1 MARMVRNAVIVLSA
15 LLALLAPA
23 AARGQSATLTASSVT
38 SSGASLDLS
47 NHTGTYYLQGTGR
60 AGYSYACT
68 QQTAGTAVSVSGLT
82 GNSTYSFSAYSASG
96 CSGDA
101 LDTATFT
108 TPGSLSVLTHNISK
122 SDVFVEL
129 AGWSS
134 GSDQW
139 SYDLTSPTDNGSER
153 VSGPLACRN
162 VRGDR
167 LGSLRGT
174 AAINLLAGTDYTL
187 RAYWGGGCSA
197 LDLLGSADFTTQSS
211 TWSAPSLAV
220 SSITN
225 YNAVVTISNWT
236 DGEGNQKT
244 WWYEVW
250 RGGAPISCNQV
261 PSRSVSVTLGGL
273 AYDTTYYVFAYSEA
287 GCSNATG
294 AIEFWTRTVFTT
306 TGHLQVTVS
315 DTTATG
321 FTVTLYG
328 HADDDTFPRIWAL
341 NAVRKLNDGGWE
353 FSDCYVKTKSDTTV
367 AVSGLTAGQT
377 YTIQVYRANWCN
389 FRYNRATF
397 STTTTSLTS
406 ALGQGVGTLSLNEHE
421 GAWSYS
427 GQVASRS
434 AGSAS
439 AAGPPGGGPARLW
452 AASVDQCRAMPSGTY
467 TASLSGLAADTSY
480 SFTAYNDRACVGDE
494 LGTTT
499 LVTPENWDPDAG
511 PGLDDGDDPGGD
523 QGGGDGDDSGGFG
536 GDGPGQ
542 FDTRPR
548 WVGDL
553 ALELAGEG
561 ALALHW
567 RGDWRDAGGEVT
579 VEART
584 WRRGWQDMVAVGAER
599 GVFGFSALSLNA
611 PYTFRLRRE
620 TADGKIERSSEVSAV
635 TDSWRGRCRGGAR
648 YMCLRDGRFEVR
660 AHWSNPD
667 VAGDI
672 GNGGAIGAGSSD
684 ESGMF
689 WFFDPA
695 NVELVVKVLDGR
707 VTNGAHWVFFGAL
720 TDVEYWL
727 TVRDTATGLS
737 RTYHNPPKEMCG
749 QSDVQAFAEQPP
761 VAAGGSATAGTPAF
775 GGVDLLGLSPAQR
788 PLGAPAS
795 PPASGAMPRSGEP
808 ELSGFGLAPL
818 PLGGPA
824 SAAAAS
830 QSAGAC
836 VPGPERLCLLNGRF
850 ALEVRFVDPNAKD
863 AEAPAETPG
872 QVLPSLTTEQTG
884 FFWFFDESNIE
895 LAAKVLDG
903 RALNGR
909 HWLLYGGLSDVEY
922 TLTATDTVTGLTKV
936 YENEQGSVCGGVDP
950 NAF

>member
-1 MARMVRNAVIVLSA
+1 MVRNAGIVLSA

-122 SDVFVEL
+122 NGLFVEL

-153 VSGPLACRN
+153 VRSVLACRDL
-162 VRGDR
+162 VGDR
-167 LGSLRGT
+167 LGGFRGVSVP
-174 AAINLLAGTDYTL
+174 NLLAGTNYTL

-225 YNAVVTISNWT
+225 TTAVVTISNWT
-236 DGEGNQKT
+236 NSLGNQRN

-250 RGGAPISCNQV
+250 RAGAPISCTQA
-261 PSRSVSVTLGGL
+261 PISTISVTLGSL
-273 AYDTTYYVFAYSEA
+273 HYDTTYYVVASSEA

-294 AIEFWTRTVFTT
+294 AIEFWSMASFAT
-306 TGHLQVTVS
+306 TGHLQITVS

-328 HADDDTFPRIWAL
+328 HADDDTFPSKWAL
-341 NAVRKLNDGGWE
+341 NAVRKKNDGYWE
-353 FSDCYVKTKSDTTV
+353 ASDCYVKNQSDTTV

-377 YTIQVYRANWCN
+377 YTIQVFRASSCHFN
-389 FRYNRATF
+389 YNRATF

-406 ALGQGVGTLSLNEHE
+406 SLGQGVGTLSLSEHA

-480 SFTAYNDRACVGDE
+480 SFTAYNDQACVGDE

-542 FDTRPR
+542 FDTTPR

-707 VTNGAHWVFFGAL
+707 ETNGAHWVFFGAL

-749 QSDVQAFAEQPP
+749 QSDVQAFEEQPP
-761 VAAGGSATAGTPAF
+761 VAAGSSATAGTPAL
-775 GGVDLLGLSPAQR
+775 GGIDLL
-788 PLGAPAS
+788 
-795 PPASGAMPRSGEP
+795 
-808 ELSGFGLAPL
+808 GLAPL
-818 PLGGPA
+818 PPGAPA
-824 SAAAAS
+824 SVAAAAS

-863 AEAPAETPG
+863 AEAPAETLG

-922 TLTATDTVTGLTKV
+922 TLTATDTLTGLTKV